1 MFNTTVELSDNE
13 KLIHD
18 LINPYLTGLGV
29 VDLGNH
35 FKAYNSNLFNSSDFV
50 DFLKA
55 ECIQYKNDKTT
66 KEPKIYCY
74 LDEVYISELDKM
86 SYCPTLI
93 FIDNNYVVNI
103 DCERRISIYD
113 HNMERTLQY
122 KASLDSANIN
132 FLTIFPVNFCARKT
146 MEILSFSIGEK
157 NLGQDLKNENKYFF
171 QDENDFKYTF
181 YFENDHFSIH
191 FSGSAY
197 TNIIFDYNMNILDI
211 NFSDDVSEELH
222 ISKMSNVTSY
232 DNLIEKLKP
241 NFEVFFL
248 ENDRKYIFPTEKD
261 IFNQDLLL
269 VKNLIT
275 HQKNMKNL
283 FNNILETVNLKDQQK
298 PISDKIELLKFY
310 PDLISENNIVKEI
323 NEKIKLNNLE
333 SQPSLK
339 NYFGILSTLLL
350 LKEKNENLI
359 DYTIIEKSNLVE
371 SRIKKF
377 IKEFEEPSSNP
388 QMKI

>member
-1 MFNTTVELSDNE
+1 MFNTKVDLSYDE

-132 FLTIFPVNFCARKT
+132 FLTIFPVNFYARKT

-181 YFENDHFSIH
+181 YFENDYFSIH

-211 NFSDDVSEELH
+211 NFSDGVSEELH

-283 FNNILETVNLKDQQK
+283 FNNILETVNLKDQEK